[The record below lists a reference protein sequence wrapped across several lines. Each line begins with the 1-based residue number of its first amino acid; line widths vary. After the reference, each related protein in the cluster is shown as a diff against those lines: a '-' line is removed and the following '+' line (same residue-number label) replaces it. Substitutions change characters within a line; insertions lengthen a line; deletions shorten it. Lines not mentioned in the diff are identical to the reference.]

1 MHNILHNMMQ
11 NMRLPTHVTHRKGI
25 YQYVRRVPDDVA
37 AHLGLKRVQKSLR
50 TRDVAVAKKRAF
62 VLDEEWT
69 RRFDEARTAIGRLP
83 RNRADDPLIETTAW
97 DHESW
102 IRLAEWVGYTLLQ
115 DDWIKRVDQ
124 VPGKLLRSNPSP
136 ADIPVDDDEAFASGL
151 RLMRHLEACSSD
163 AYIGERHDFIASLV
177 RRLGINLDPRMGFY
191 RDFMREC
198 HRAELRYFETWL
210 LRNQQRGGIGN
221 PDPNEVNGPWRPSSR
236 QETAE
241 VQQISVATSSAAPS
255 NASGYTFDDC
265 IEKWL
270 ANRKGAGRRE
280 NKGYL
285 IEMRKA
291 AFEFSQRYRVTDI
304 AQVTRRDLVDFRDT
318 LAATGMAAATVNKKI
333 GYLTTLVN
341 TAYQAAWIDQRI
353 SDNLRLL
360 VPTSQGE
367 RDPYPDEVIERIF
380 SNRIF
385 TQGYRHKLKKA
396 GAELQFWLPLISC
409 LHGMSS
415 SEILQLGPDTV
426 APHEKEQDILCF
438 HVTNAGSRR
447 MKEEARKRYV
457 PVRQE
462 LIAFGLLDL
471 VEKARQSGKRFIWST
486 VATDDDVGKASNYF
500 SSFWSYISRR
510 EFGIDDPRLALYSFR
525 HTFQDRLDDMGCDE
539 THVKALMG
547 HSASGMTK
555 RYGRKRQ
562 PRRVPIRKLSELVNS
577 IEWQFLKAIKP

>member
-1 MHNILHNMMQ
+1 MMQ
-11 NMRLPTHVTHRKGI
+11 NMRLPTHITHRDGI

-37 AHLGLKRVQKSLR
+37 GHLGLKRIQKSLK
-50 TRDVAVAKKRAF
+50 TRDATVAKMRAL

-69 RRFDEARTAIGRLP
+69 RRFDEARVAIGRIP
-83 RNRADDPLIETTAW
+83 RNGADDPLIGTTAW
-97 DHESW
+97 DRESW
-102 IRLAEWVGYTLLQ
+102 MKLAEWVGYTLLQ
-115 DDWIKRVDQ
+115 DDWVKRVDRA
-124 VPGKLLRSNPSP
+124 PGRLLRSNPSP
-136 ADIPVDDDEAFASGL
+136 ADIPVDDDEAFVSGL
-151 RLMRHLEACSSD
+151 KLKRLLDACCSS
-163 AYIGERHDFIASLV
+163 AYIKERHDFIASLV
-177 RRLGINLDPRMGFY
+177 RRLGISLDPRMGFY

-198 HRAELRYFETWL
+198 HSAELRYFETWL

-221 PDPNEVNGPWRPSSR
+221 RHPDEVNGPWRSR
-236 QETAE
+236 SKQEPAKAQQTA
-241 VQQISVATSSAAPS
+241 IADPLPAPRKT
-255 NASGYTFDDC
+255 SGYTLDDC
-265 IEKWL
+265 IEKWR
-270 ANRKGAGRRE
+270 ANRKAAGRRE

-285 IEMRKA
+285 VEMRKA
-291 AFEFSQRYRVTDI
+291 AFEFSQRYRVTDV
-304 AQVTRRDLVDFRDT
+304 AHVTRRDLVEFRDT
-318 LAATGMAAATVNKKI
+318 LADTGMAAATVNKKI

-341 TAYQAAWIDQRI
+341 TAYQAAWIEQRI

-360 VPTSQGE
+360 VPASEGE
-367 RDPYPDEVIERIF
+367 RDPYPDDVIDRIF
-380 SNRIF
+380 SNKIF

-426 APHEKEQDILCF
+426 APHEKEKGILCF

-447 MKEEARKRYV
+447 MKEDARKRYV

-471 VEKARQSGKRFIWST
+471 VEKARQSGRRFIWST

-500 SSFWSYISRR
+500 SSFWSYISKR

-525 HTFQDRLDDMGCDE
+525 HAFQDRLDDMGCDD
-539 THVKALMG
+539 TLVKALMG

-555 RYGRKRQ
+555 SYGRKRQ
-562 PRRVPIRKLSELVNS
+562 PKRVPIKKLSEIVND
-577 IEWQFLKAIKP
+577 IDWQFLRAIKP